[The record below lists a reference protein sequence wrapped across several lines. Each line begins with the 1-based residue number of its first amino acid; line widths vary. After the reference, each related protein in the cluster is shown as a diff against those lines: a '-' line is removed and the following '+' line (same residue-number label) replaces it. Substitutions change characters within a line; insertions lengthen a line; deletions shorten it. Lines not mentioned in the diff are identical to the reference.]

1 MSKSTR
7 EADFRKVDVDELD
20 EENFKDEE
28 TQEEGSQDQ
37 FSQQES
43 EIKSLLTSYP
53 LTTSTRITCSVCV
66 ILCIAMIM

>member
-7 EADFRKVDVDELD
+7 AANFSKVDVDELD
-20 EENFKDEE
+20 EENYKDKE

-37 FSQQES
+37 VSQKES

-53 LTTSTRITCSVCV
+53 LTINAHNMHYV
-66 ILCIAMIM
+66 ILCVAVVV